1 MVAGWLPDE
10 VFGRDSQH
18 IEPFA
23 YLRDLFTR
31 IGPDPHLHVRGRRRR
46 ERLDA
51 RPVGRRDP
59 GGVHLR
65 PPGGGH
71 RGQGDE
77 PVREDQPPSP
87 DLPLVPGDMPAVGS
101 YGFAGRVRID
111 ELELWVRYR
120 QFCNIVLG
128 L

>member
-31 IGPDPHLHVRGRRRR
+31 ISTHPHNQLDELLPDRWQP
-46 ERLDA
+46 
-51 RPVGRRDP
+51 
-59 GGVHLR
+59 
-65 PPGGGH
+65 
-71 RGQGDE
+71 QN
-77 PVREDQPPSP
+77 QPPSP